1 MSAQCMAADAAGAR
15 GVFGGGP
22 VLELSGVSFAYA
34 GARKGERQL
43 AEVSLS
49 VAAGEC
55 VVLTGAS
62 GCGKTT
68 LTRVVNGLAPHFY
81 GGSVEGAY
89 AIAGRDGFALSV
101 AELGRMVASV
111 FQDPR
116 SQFFATNTTDEVVL
130 GMENVPLPRAEML
143 RRMHE
148 MGAFLGID
156 RLLDRRIFPLSSG
169 EKQRIAIASA
179 AVMQPRV
186 LVLDEPSAN
195 LDAEGIAHLS
205 TLLARL
211 KERGVAIVLSEH
223 RLHWVRD
230 VADRV
235 ALMRAGRI
243 ERMWSRSEALALTE
257 GELAEYGMRSFAE
270 PVFTVGASLGDA
282 GAFLDAKALSFA
294 SGRTN
299 VLDEACLR
307 AHRGRVLAIM
317 GENGAGKSTLARAV
331 TGVLRGCSGS
341 VALGGA
347 PVSRRGRVR
356 ASFFVQQDADYQL
369 YAPRVIDEFMV
380 GVKPT
385 AERERKAR
393 EALARVGLAGLEE
406 RHPLSLSGGQKQRL
420 LLAVAAAS
428 GRDLLVF
435 DEPTSGLDGRNAAL
449 VADFLRWLANRGA
462 CVLLITHDRDLIA
475 RAADEVCY
483 FARGKPAYRR
493 RIEEVAKAQGV

>member
-1 MSAQCMAADAAGAR
+1 MSAECASAARAASTGSFPSDGR
-15 GVFGGGP
+15 P
-22 VLELSGVSFAYA
+22 VLELSGVSFAYG
-34 GARKGERQL
+34 GAREGERQL
-43 AEVSLS
+43 VEVSLS
-49 VAAGEC
+49 VSAGEC

-81 GGSVEGAY
+81 GGSVEGSY
-89 AIAGRDGFALSV
+89 VVAGRDGFALSV

-130 GMENVPLPRAEML
+130 GMENVPLSRAEMA

-148 MGAFLGID
+148 MAAFLGID
-156 RLLDRRIFPLSSG
+156 RLIERRVFPLSSG

-179 AVMQPRV
+179 AIMLPKV

-205 TLLARL
+205 ALLARL

-235 ALMRAGRI
+235 VLMREGRI
-243 ERMWSRSEALALTE
+243 EREWGRAEALALSE
-257 GELAEYGMRSFAE
+257 GELAEHGMRPFSE
-270 PVFTVGASLGDA
+270 PALAVGTSLESE
-282 GAFLDAKALSFA
+282 GAFLDAKALSFS
-294 SGRTN
+294 SGRTS
-299 VLDEACLR
+299 VLDEASLQ
-307 AHRGRVLAIM
+307 AHRGRVLALM

-331 TGVLRGCSGS
+331 TGILRGCAGS
-341 VALGGA
+341 VSLGGA

-369 YAPRVIDEFMV
+369 YAPSVLGEFMV
-380 GVKPT
+380 GAKPT
-385 AERERKAR
+385 AECEQRAR
-393 EALARVGLAGLEE
+393 ETLARVGLSGLEE

-435 DEPTSGLDGRNAAL
+435 DEPTSGLDGKNAAL
-449 VADFLRWLANRGA
+449 VADLLRWLAGRGV
-462 CVLLITHDRDLIA
+462 CVLLVTHDRDLIA
-475 RAADEVCY
+475 HAADEVCY
-483 FARGKPAYRR
+483 LARGKPVYRR
-493 RIEEVAKAQGV
+493 HIERA